1 MEIPMVYSYLIF
13 QVQILTISNLNKDNI
28 ITCKNVTIIN
38 ENNIINE
45 LNFNNFIN
53 KLLFC

>member
-1 MEIPMVYSYLIF
+1 MVYSYLIF

-38 ENNIINE
+38 NNNIINE
-45 LNFNNFIN
+45 LNLIIS
-53 KLLFC
+53 

>member
-1 MEIPMVYSYLIF
+1 MVYSYLIF

-38 ENNIINE
+38 DNNIINE
-45 LNFNNFIN
+45 LNLIIS
-53 KLLFC
+53 